1 MSMKEAALN
10 YVKFGF
16 SIFPL
21 HYPVEG
27 GGCSCGNKDCP
38 HIGKHPMTK
47 HGVKDASKDPEQV
60 AQWWDGCPEAN
71 IGIATGNG
79 LVVIDVDGEPGHESL
94 SELLN
99 EFGVA
104 ELPET
109 WAVLTGRTNG
119 IHFYFHCSDPTIG
132 NKGPG
137 RKGIDVRG
145 NGGYVVAPPSLHKL
159 GTRYQWELFHSPDDT
174 ALAELPD
181 WLRALLAQPARPEN
195 RATSTGTRVQE
206 GNRNEAMFK
215 LASSLRGRQGLSETA
230 IIAAVQAENLAR
242 CDPPLDEKEVITLC
256 RSASR
261 YEPGD
266 ELSQKNKPTIKLTT
280 ISARDLQE
288 KDIPPAVYIVERLLT
303 AGLAMIAAKP
313 KMGKSWMVLDLCLAV
328 SAGLPFLG
336 YQTNQGGCLYLA
348 LEDTERR
355 LKSRMNKLLQG
366 QRAPE
371 GFYFTT
377 SAHDIE
383 NGLIEE
389 LEAHVAERPQTKLIV
404 IDTLQKVRPPA
415 IGREGAYAADYKAMT
430 PLKAFADKHTLCI
443 LLVHHLRKM
452 GDDGDPFNRISGTN
466 GIMGALDTSIV
477 LDREERAAE
486 DTTFSAT
493 GRDIE
498 SQDKIIR
505 FDKEMCRWKMQGD
518 ADWLSEQ
525 RARLEYQDNPIV
537 KTIKKLLDQ
546 SPDGQW
552 SGNMSDLMNAG
563 RYIARANLA
572 PTNRKLTS
580 EVHKLEPL
588 LLDYDGITH
597 SRTKKGS
604 SGGSKHYFSS
614 CNTTGYTGLNGVCS
628 GHQTELYTPY
638 TPLDPVSTVC
648 NGTVYE
654 TDEPTPFDGQEEEY
668 EHFTE

>member
-1 MSMKEAALN
+1 MTDFSDFSKHLANCNAETILSDKTFAMAVDIEADEDPSQRFDILCYEACER
-10 YVKFGF
+10 
-16 SIFPL
+16 L
-21 HYPVEG
+21 HIPELKYNEWIASAYERRRQDP
-27 GGCSCGNKDCP
+27 
-38 HIGKHPMTK
+38 
-47 HGVKDASKDPEQV
+47 DAFMQV
-60 AQWWDGCPEAN
+60 LCEA
-71 IGIATGNG
+71 
-79 LVVIDVDGEPGHESL
+79 D
-94 SELLN
+94 
-99 EFGVA
+99 
-104 ELPET
+104 
-109 WAVLTGRTNG
+109 R
-119 IHFYFHCSDPTIG
+119 
-132 NKGPG
+132 
-137 RKGIDVRG
+137 
-145 NGGYVVAPPSLHKL
+145 
-159 GTRYQWELFHSPDDT
+159 
-174 ALAELPD
+174 
-181 WLRALLAQPARPEN
+181 PA
-195 RATSTGTRVQE
+195 
-206 GNRNEAMFK
+206 
-215 LASSLRGRQGLSETA
+215 
-230 IIAAVQAENLAR
+230 
-242 CDPPLDEKEVITLC
+242 
-256 RSASR
+256 
-261 YEPGD
+261 
-266 ELSQKNKPTIKLTT
+266 IKLTT

-288 KDIPPAVYIVERLLT
+288 KDIPPAVYVVERLLT

-328 SAGLPFLG
+328 SAGLPFLE
-336 YQTNQGGCLYLA
+336 YQTNQGECLYLA

-505 FDKEMCRWKMQGD
+505 FDKETCRWKMQGD
-518 ADWLSEQ
+518 ADLLAEQ
-525 RARLEYQDNPIV
+525 RARQEYQNNPIV
-537 KTIKKLLDQ
+537 KTIKKLLDD

-552 SGNMSDLMNAG
+552 SGSMSDLMSAG

-572 PTNRKLTS
+572 PTTQKLTR
-580 EVHKLEPL
+580 EVKKLDPL
-588 LLDYDGITH
+588 LLDYDGIIH
-597 SRTKKGS
+597 SRASHGT
-604 SGGSKHYFSS
+604 GGGKHFFSS
-614 CNTTGYTGLNGVCS
+614 CNSNVPIVPNVHCDVE
-628 GHQTELYTPY
+628 QCELE
-638 TPLDPVSTVC
+638 TVTNDMNVMNDC
-648 NGTVYE
+648 NGTIYE
-654 TDEPTPFDGQEEEY
+654 TNEPTPFDEQED
-668 EHFTE
+668 EHERFTE